1 MAKRQ
6 QELSNVM
13 TGRIQEFQVQQ
24 TGSEVVWINKIKT
37 GAINVQEEIKQD
49 VTELID
55 GQEIIEEYGRKVIAE
70 ITYNELVEADISDI
84 SSGDYFYIATETGG
98 TNNIGRSIEISGSDS
113 IVASIDGLNTKIVV
127 EKSVS
132 TGLPYTI
139 ADL

>member
-6 QELSNVM
+6 QELANVM
-13 TGRIQEFQVQQ
+13 TGRIQEFQVQA
-24 TGSEVVWINKIKT
+24 TGSEIVWISKIKT

-70 ITYNELVEADISDI
+70 ITYNELVEADITNI
-84 SSGDYFYIATETGG
+84 SAGDYFYIATESGG
-98 TNNIGRSIEISGSDS
+98 GNGLGRSLIISGSDQ
-113 IVASIDGLNTKIVV
+113 IVASVDGLNTKIVV

-139 ADL
+139 SDL

>member
-70 ITYNELVEADISDI
+70 ITYNELVEADIGNI

-98 TNNIGRSIEISGSDS
+98 LNGLGRSIVISGSDS
-113 IVASIDGLNTKIVV
+113 IVASVDGLNTKIVV

-139 ADL
+139 TDL